1 MKSFIHAPILALTA
15 LVAVVMLIPAS
26 PAQALKVLSPNKPTT
41 DVLVVPTKGDTLW
54 KLTHCDEKS
63 ERACV
68 EPPKG
73 VSKAEFFKT
82 TLRMNPTTQEFKK
95 KGGQHL
101 IVAGKTAI
109 VFPGGT
115 THEKWNA
122 WNNAFYAETLA
133 SWSEDTVVAEPSKW
147 ESLVSLVAGRKTVQQ
162 AAPVVQQSAAAP
174 VGKAVSSSALGA
186 NGKAVS
192 KTGKAATQPAAPVEQ
207 TAPAASGS
215 TETFS
220 PFNAKVFAVLFA
232 LLLLYIVWD
241 KWAKPG
247 DPNSTTSVANTTGAA
262 QTAAGKPAAEAVVA
276 EQKTREEDRAVAL
289 DEAWRAVLHGETQE
303 FTARDSG
310 GREVKLIIA
319 EGPVKLTR
327 RLLNALAEPM
337 VKGGSIT
344 ILQLVEMVKLH
355 PELLEDDMT
364 PEQAAALLEARL
376 KGDKSVDGVPFPGA
390 QGLGS
395 RLMDFLRGASAEAI
409 AEAGKY
415 PVLSMHDSSGSVV
428 AVTVKGLF
436 ARMEA
441 LAQKGRGEELLQS
454 IIFKSPLPAALRGDP
469 ALSGN
474 VVPIRRPRN
483 LGSASAPQA
492 AVGD

>member
-207 TAPAASGS
+207 TAPAVS
-215 TETFS
+215 
-220 PFNAKVFAVLFA
+220 
-232 LLLLYIVWD
+232 
-241 KWAKPG
+241 
-247 DPNSTTSVANTTGAA
+247 
-262 QTAAGKPAAEAVVA
+262 
-276 EQKTREEDRAVAL
+276 L

-344 ILQLVEMVKLH
+344 I
-355 PELLEDDMT
+355 
-364 PEQAAALLEARL
+364 
-376 KGDKSVDGVPFPGA
+376 
-390 QGLGS
+390 
-395 RLMDFLRGASAEAI
+395 
-409 AEAGKY
+409 
-415 PVLSMHDSSGSVV
+415 
-428 AVTVKGLF
+428 
-436 ARMEA
+436 
-441 LAQKGRGEELLQS
+441 
-454 IIFKSPLPAALRGDP
+454 
-469 ALSGN
+469 
-474 VVPIRRPRN
+474 
-483 LGSASAPQA
+483 
-492 AVGD
+492 